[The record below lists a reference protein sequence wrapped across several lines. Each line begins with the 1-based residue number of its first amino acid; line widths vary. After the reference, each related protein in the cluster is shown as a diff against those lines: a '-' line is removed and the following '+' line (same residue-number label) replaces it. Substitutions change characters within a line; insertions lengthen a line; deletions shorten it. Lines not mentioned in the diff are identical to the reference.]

1 MEKETVSREET
12 QRVYARCKYR
22 GQHMLDLHG
31 DDLKKFISECM
42 TEELKQGKQRPLKKD
57 ERLKRAKKL
66 VTKYKRR
73 EKKPKEHKF
82 VYVNV
87 TPSEPNPILQDFFVD
102 PIPESKK
109 AKLNKFMDSHSYG
122 VDYDMLIKKLKEI
135 ENDE

>member
-1 MEKETVSREET
+1 MGKEDVSREET

-22 GQHMLDLHG
+22 GIHMLNLKGEDLS
-31 DDLKKFISECM
+31 KFISECM
-42 TEELKQGKQRPLKKD
+42 TEEIKEGKQKRLKKD
-57 ERLKRAKKL
+57 ERLKRPQKL
-66 VTKYKRR
+66 IVKSKRR
-73 EKKPKEHKF
+73 EKKPKKHKF

-109 AKLNKFMDSHSYG
+109 AELDKFMDSHSYG